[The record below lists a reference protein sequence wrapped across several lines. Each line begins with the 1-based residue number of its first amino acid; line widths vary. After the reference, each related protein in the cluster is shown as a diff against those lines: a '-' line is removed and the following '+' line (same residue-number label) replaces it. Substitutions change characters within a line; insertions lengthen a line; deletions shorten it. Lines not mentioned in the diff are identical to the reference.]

1 MSFKV
6 EHDYEGIQTRPEN
19 FVFPSML
26 QGQVTKSSQWE
37 PVVISL
43 ADEIDSDTAIM
54 IATQLRKAEDSGQPF
69 VPFYIDSP
77 GGSVYGLL
85 SIVES
90 MRRCKI
96 PIYTFTSGLAA
107 SCAACVFCM
116 GKRRFMTRNAR
127 LLMHDVSVDFSGDT
141 SMTSSNIKEE
151 ANEMRRLNK
160 MILRIMAENTG
171 HPPNY
176 FIDLI
181 KTRRNNDIYVDARQ
195 ALEWNM
201 ATDIGFPLV
210 RVVHTT
216 TMNISTLPEPT
227 FDVTEKDD
235 DLKLSGHSDS
245 GSEEDSDEEHTQKH
259 PLPPKAQNKDK
270 KEDDGDG
277 DDDDGDTKPSLGD
290 FVKPK
295 PKKIKN
301 PKKKRMRT
309 E

>member
-6 EHDYEGIQTRPEN
+6 EHEYEGIQTRPDN

-26 QGQVTKSSQWE
+26 QGQITKSSQWE

-43 ADEIDSDTAIM
+43 TDEIDSDTAIM

-141 SMTSSNIKEE
+141 SLTSSNIKEE

-176 FIDLI
+176 FINII

-195 ALEWNM
+195 ALEWKM
-201 ATDIGFPLV
+201 ATEIGFPLV
-210 RVVHTT
+210 QVVHTT
-216 TMNISTLPEPT
+216 KMNISTLPEPT
-227 FDVTEKDD
+227 FTVTEKDAGG
-235 DLKLSGHSDS
+235 DLKQSDHLDS
-245 GSEEDSDEEHTQKH
+245 GSEEDSDEEHTHSTQPRPSKS
-259 PLPPKAQNKDK
+259 QNTDR
-270 KEDDGDG
+270 EENDGDN
-277 DDDDGDTKPSLGD
+277 DDAKFSLGD
-290 FVKPK
+290 FVDPK
-295 PKKIKN
+295 PKKTKN
-301 PKKKRMRT
+301 PKKKRTRT

>member
-6 EHDYEGIQTRPEN
+6 EHDYEGIQVRPDN

-43 ADEIDSDTAIM
+43 ADEIDSDTATM
-54 IATQLRKAEDSGQPF
+54 IASQLRKAEDSGQPF
-69 VPFYIDSP
+69 IPFYIDSP

-127 LLMHDVSVDFSGDT
+127 LLVHDVSVDFSGDT

-151 ANEMRRLNK
+151 ANEMRRLNR

-176 FIDLI
+176 FINLI

-195 ALEWNM
+195 ALEWKM

-216 TMNISTLPEPT
+216 AMNISVLPEPT
-227 FDVTEKDD
+227 FIVSEKDND
-235 DLKLSGHSDS
+235 CADSDE
-245 GSEEDSDEEHTQKH
+245 EEDSDEEQ
-259 PLPPKAQNKDK
+259 PPKQQKPSK
-270 KEDDGDG
+270 K
-277 DDDDGDTKPSLGD
+277 DDDDEDGDEPDDANPSLGD
-290 FVKPK
+290 FVEPK
-295 PKKIKN
+295 PKKIKKS
-301 PKKKRMRT
+301 KKKRMRT